1 MAQLLEHHTFDLI
14 DWSSITNACVTND
27 IPEKDDVLPFITLL
41 SRNGYQLFQESF
53 QRQTDFWL
61 VKTTCLLIVKEI
73 GL

>member
-41 SRNGYQLFQESF
+41 SRNGYQLF
-53 QRQTDFWL
+53 
-61 VKTTCLLIVKEI
+61 
-73 GL
+73 